1 MQQVQ
6 TRGFMIS
13 GKKIRERFLFKN
25 IPEEEKER
33 RRRMTANSVLMVLV
47 AAVAA
52 LLVSVIYFYFV
63 LSPAERANDVRM
75 HLLITTSIAAI
86 GLFVI
91 MLGINQIKAIPYWVS
106 STIFIF
112 MLIILGLFS
121 DTPQEIMG
129 GQSTLFFMIPMLLA
143 GVLIHSYATF
153 FFATAIS
160 VIFLAYSLM
169 TDFRFFNPLTV
180 ITFYLFAG
188 IFAMIFRSLE
198 KSTYQVRREAAQSQ
212 TILSQLRGGFML
224 LDKAY
229 CVLRANE
236 AALGVFPS
244 IVEGRSIFEVIQ
256 DPNVDIQPEDLETLT
271 NSLKSDEVEAQIKID
286 GRYFFVRS
294 KTIPTSENHIVF
306 LRENTAEVELNR
318 LKDTTLAMVSHELR
332 TPLTAIRGHA
342 ELAMSAPHTAVSNA
356 ARILLNTQRLMSMV
370 ENILSQTRLRTGKIE
385 NNPTATNINELFSLV
400 KSMLSAEAKEK
411 HLEFTWIISED
422 MLPVVMIDKTLLQQI
437 LINLANNAIKFTR
450 KDGYVRVTAFR
461 SDDAEW
467 SISVKDNGVGIPA
480 SKRSEI
486 FNEFFQAH
494 ENTSVYDR
502 PHQGT
507 GLGLSIVK
515 GLVDRMDGKLKL
527 ESTEGAGTE
536 FFVAFPLI
544 LPGDQ
549 TIPLVALTQTNS
561 QKQKVSK

>member
-1 MQQVQ
+1 
-6 TRGFMIS
+6 MIN
-13 GKKIRERFLFKN
+13 GNKIREAFTFKN

-33 RRRMTANSVLMVLV
+33 RRRMTAHSVLMILG
-47 AAVAA
+47 AAVAV

-63 LSPAERANDVRM
+63 LSPAERAVDIRM
-75 HLLITTSIAAI
+75 RLLINTSIAGI
-86 GLFVI
+86 GLFAI
-91 MLGINQIKAIPYWVS
+91 MLGINQIKAIPHWLS
-106 STIFIF
+106 STIFVFI
-112 MLIILGLFS
+112 LIILGLFS
-121 DTPQEIMG
+121 DSPQQIMG
-129 GQSTLFFMIPMLLA
+129 GQSTLYFVIPILLA
-143 GVLIHSYATF
+143 GVLIHSYATL

-169 TDFRFFNPLTV
+169 TDFRFFNPLTI

-188 IFAMIFRSLE
+188 IFAMIFRGLE
-198 KSTYQVRREAAQSQ
+198 KSTSQVRREAAQSHA
-212 TILSQLRGGFML
+212 ILSELRGGFML
-224 LDKAY
+224 LDKDY
-229 CVLRANE
+229 CVLRSNE
-236 AALGVFPS
+236 AATSVFPS
-244 IVEGRSIFEVIQ
+244 IVEGLSIFDVIR
-256 DPNVDIQPEDLETLT
+256 DPKVDIDSETLEAFT
-271 NSLKSDEVEAQIKID
+271 NSLKSDEIEAQIKIA

-342 ELAMSAPHTAVSNA
+342 ELAVSAPHTAVSNA
-356 ARILLNTQRLMSMV
+356 VRILLNTQRLLSMV

-385 NNPTATNINELFSLV
+385 NKPTVTNINELFSLV

-411 HLEFTWIISED
+411 RLEFTWTISEG
-422 MLPVVMIDKTLLQQI
+422 MLPVVMIDKTHLQQI
-437 LINLANNAIKFTR
+437 LINLANNAIKFTA
-450 KDGYVRVTAFR
+450 KEGYVRVTAFR

-480 SKRSEI
+480 SKRAEI

-515 GLVDRMDGKLKL
+515 GLVDRMGGKLRL
-527 ESTEGAGTE
+527 ESTEGEGTD
-536 FFVAFPLI
+536 FFVAFPLV
-544 LPGDQ
+544 LPGDM
-549 TIPLVALTQTNS
+549 TIPLVTP
-561 QKQKVSK
+561 KQANIKKQRVSK

>member
-1 MQQVQ
+1 
-6 TRGFMIS
+6 MIS
-13 GKKIRERFLFKN
+13 GKKIRERFSFMN
-25 IPEEEKER
+25 IPGEEKER
-33 RRRMTANSVLMVLV
+33 RRRMTAISVLMILG
-47 AAVAA
+47 AAVAT
-52 LLVSVIYFYFV
+52 LLVSIIYFYFV
-63 LSPAERANDVRM
+63 LSPAERAIDVRM

-112 MLIILGLFS
+112 ILIILGLFS
-121 DTPQEIMG
+121 DLPQQIMG
-129 GQSTLFFMIPMLLA
+129 GQSTLFFVIPILLA
-143 GVLIHSYATF
+143 GVLIYSYATL

-160 VIFLAYSLM
+160 VIFLADSLM

-198 KSTYQVRREAAQSQ
+198 KSTSQVRQEAAQSQ

-224 LDKAY
+224 LDKDY
-229 CVLRANE
+229 CVLRSNE
-236 AALGVFPS
+236 ATASVFPS
-244 IVEGRSIFEVIQ
+244 IFEGLSIFDVIR
-256 DPNVDIQPEDLETLT
+256 DPNVDIDSEDLETLT
-271 NSLKSDEVEAQIKID
+271 NSLKSDEIEAQIKIA

-356 ARILLNTQRLMSMV
+356 VRILLNTQRLLIMV

-385 NNPTATNINELFSLV
+385 NKPTVTNINELFSLV

-411 HLEFTWIISED
+411 RLEFTWTISEGI
-422 MLPVVMIDKTLLQQI
+422 LPVVMIDKTHLQQI
-437 LINLANNAIKFTR
+437 LINLANNAIKFTA
-450 KDGYVRVTAFR
+450 KEGYVRVTAFR

-480 SKRSEI
+480 SKKSEI
-486 FNEFFQAH
+486 FKEFFQAH
-494 ENTSVYDR
+494 ENTSIYDR

-515 GLVDRMDGKLKL
+515 GLVDRMGGKLKF
-527 ESTEGAGTE
+527 ESTEGEGTE
-536 FFVAFPLI
+536 FFVAFPLV
-544 LPGDQ
+544 LPGDM
-549 TIPLVALTQTNS
+549 TIPLVTPKQANP
-561 QKQKVSK
+561 QKQRVPK

>member
-1 MQQVQ
+1 MA
-6 TRGFMIS
+6 
-13 GKKIRERFLFKN
+13 KKIREKFSFKN

-33 RRRMTANSVLMVLV
+33 RRRMTTNTVLMLLGS
-47 AAVAA
+47 AVAV
-52 LLVSVIYFYFV
+52 LLVYVIYFHLF
-63 LSPAERANDVRM
+63 LSPAERMADIRM
-75 HLLITTSIAAI
+75 RLLINTSIAAI
-86 GLFVI
+86 GLFAI

-106 STIFIF
+106 STVFIF

-121 DTPQEIMG
+121 DSPQQIIG
-129 GQSTLFFMIPMLLA
+129 GQSTLFFVIPILLA
-143 GVLIHSYATF
+143 GVLIHSYASL

-160 VIFLAYSLM
+160 VIFLAYSSM
-169 TDFRFFNPLTV
+169 TDFRFFSPLV
-180 ITFYLFAG
+180 IIAFYLFAG
-188 IFAMIFRSLE
+188 IFTMIIRSLE
-198 KSTYQVRREAAQSQ
+198 RSTYQVRREAAQSQ
-212 TILSQLRGGFML
+212 AILSQLRGGFML
-224 LDKAY
+224 LDKDY
-229 CVLRANE
+229 CVLRSNE
-236 AALGVFPS
+236 STASVFPG
-244 IVEGRSIFEVIQ
+244 IAEGLSIFDVIQ
-256 DPNVDIQPEDLETLT
+256 DPNVVIEPQDLETLT
-271 NSLKSDEVEAQIKID
+271 NSLKSDEVEEQIKIA

-342 ELAMSAPHTAVSNA
+342 ELAMSSPHTAVSNA
-356 ARILLNTQRLMSMV
+356 ARILLNTQRLLAMV

-385 NNPTATNINELFSLV
+385 NKPTPTNINELFSLV

-411 HLEFTWIISED
+411 RLDFSWTISEG

-437 LINLANNAIKFTR
+437 LINLANNAIKFTP
-450 KDGYVRVTAFR
+450 KEGYVRVTAFR

-515 GLVDRMDGKLKL
+515 GLVDRMGGKLKL
-527 ESTEGAGTE
+527 ESTEGKGTE
-536 FFVAFPLI
+536 FFVEFPLV
-544 LPGDQ
+544 LPGDK
-549 TIPLVALTQTNS
+549 TIPLVPVKLPIPKQ
-561 QKQKVSK
+561 QKVSK

>member
-1 MQQVQ
+1 
-6 TRGFMIS
+6 MIN
-13 GKKIRERFLFKN
+13 GNKIREAFTFKN

-33 RRRMTANSVLMVLV
+33 RRRMTAHSVLMILG
-47 AAVAA
+47 AAVAV

-63 LSPAERANDVRM
+63 LSPAERAVDIRM
-75 HLLITTSIAAI
+75 RLLINTSIAGI
-86 GLFVI
+86 GLFAI
-91 MLGINQIKAIPYWVS
+91 MLGINQIKAIPHWLS
-106 STIFIF
+106 STIFVFI
-112 MLIILGLFS
+112 LIILGLFS
-121 DTPQEIMG
+121 DSPQQIMG
-129 GQSTLFFMIPMLLA
+129 GQSTLYFVIPILLA
-143 GVLIHSYATF
+143 GVLIHSYATL

-169 TDFRFFNPLTV
+169 TDFRFFNPLTI

-188 IFAMIFRSLE
+188 IFAMIFRGLE
-198 KSTYQVRREAAQSQ
+198 KSTSQVRREAAQSHA
-212 TILSQLRGGFML
+212 ILSELRGGFML
-224 LDKAY
+224 LDKDY
-229 CVLRANE
+229 CVLRSNE
-236 AALGVFPS
+236 AATSVFPS
-244 IVEGRSIFEVIQ
+244 IVEGLSIFDVIR
-256 DPNVDIQPEDLETLT
+256 DPKVDIDSETLETLT
-271 NSLKSDEVEAQIKID
+271 NSLKSDEIEAQIKIA

-342 ELAMSAPHTAVSNA
+342 ELAVSAPHTAVSNA
-356 ARILLNTQRLMSMV
+356 VRILLNTQRLLSMV

-385 NNPTATNINELFSLV
+385 NKPTVTNINELFSLV

-411 HLEFTWIISED
+411 RLEFTWTISEG
-422 MLPVVMIDKTLLQQI
+422 MLPVVMIDKTHLQQI
-437 LINLANNAIKFTR
+437 LINLANNAIKFTA
-450 KDGYVRVTAFR
+450 KEGYVRVTAFR

-480 SKRSEI
+480 SKRAEI

-515 GLVDRMDGKLKL
+515 GLVDRMGGKLRL
-527 ESTEGAGTE
+527 ESTEGEGTD
-536 FFVAFPLI
+536 FFVAFPLV
-544 LPGDQ
+544 LPGDR
-549 TIPLVALTQTNS
+549 TIPLVTP
-561 QKQKVSK
+561 KQANIKKQRVSK

>member
-1 MQQVQ
+1 
-6 TRGFMIS
+6 MIS
-13 GKKIRERFLFKN
+13 GKKIRELFSFKN

-33 RRRMTANSVLMVLV
+33 RRRMTANAVLMILG
-47 AAVAA
+47 AAVAI

-63 LSPAERANDVRM
+63 FSPAERAVDIRLR
-75 HLLITTSIAAI
+75 LLINTSIAAI
-86 GLFVI
+86 GLFAI
-91 MLGINQIKAIPYWVS
+91 MLGINQMRAIPYWIS

-112 MLIILGLFS
+112 MLIALGLFS
-121 DTPQEIMG
+121 DSPQQIID
-129 GQSTLFFMIPMLLA
+129 GQSTLFFMIPILLA
-143 GVLIHSYATF
+143 GLLIHSFATL

-169 TDFRFFNPLTV
+169 TDFRFFNPLIV

-188 IFAMIFRSLE
+188 ILAMILRSLE
-198 KSTYQVRREAAQSQ
+198 KSTSQVRREAAQSQ

-224 LDKAY
+224 LDKDY
-229 CVLRANE
+229 CVLRSN
-236 AALGVFPS
+236 AAAASVFPS
-244 IVEGRSIFEVIQ
+244 IVEGRSIFDVIR
-256 DPNVDIQPEDLETLT
+256 DPNVDIGPEDLETLT
-271 NSLKSDEVEAQIKID
+271 NSLKSDEVEAQIKIA

-332 TPLTAIRGHA
+332 TPLTVIRGHA

-356 ARILLNTQRLMSMV
+356 ARILLNTQRLLAMV

-385 NNPTATNINELFSLV
+385 NKPTATNINELFSLV
-400 KSMLSAEAKEK
+400 KSMLAAEAKEK
-411 HLEFTWIISED
+411 RLEFTWTLSED
-422 MLPVVMIDKTLLQQI
+422 MLPAVMIDKTLLQQI
-437 LINLANNAIKFTR
+437 LINLANNAIKFTP
-450 KDGYVRVTAFR
+450 KEGYVRITAFR

-467 SISVKDNGVGIPA
+467 TISVKDNGVGIPA

-486 FNEFFQAH
+486 FKEFFQAH

-515 GLVDRMDGKLKL
+515 GLVDRMGGKLKL
-527 ESTEGAGTE
+527 ESTEGEGTE
-536 FFVAFPLI
+536 FFVIFPLI
-544 LPGDQ
+544 LPGDK
-549 TIPLVALTQTNS
+549 TIPLLAPKQASTKT
-561 QKQKVSK
+561 QKVSK

>member
-1 MQQVQ
+1 M
-6 TRGFMIS
+6 
-13 GKKIRERFLFKN
+13 N
-25 IPEEEKER
+25 IPGEEKER
-33 RRRMTANSVLMVLV
+33 RRRMTAISVLMILG

-63 LSPAERANDVRM
+63 LSPAERAIDVRM

-112 MLIILGLFS
+112 ILIILGLFS
-121 DTPQEIMG
+121 DLPQQIMG
-129 GQSTLFFMIPMLLA
+129 GQSTLFFVIPILLA
-143 GVLIHSYATF
+143 GVLIHSYATL

-198 KSTYQVRREAAQSQ
+198 KSTSQVRQEAAQSQ
-212 TILSQLRGGFML
+212 TILSELRGGFML
-224 LDKAY
+224 LDKDY
-229 CVLRANE
+229 CVLRSNE
-236 AALGVFPS
+236 TTASVFPN
-244 IVEGRSIFEVIQ
+244 IGEGLNIFDVIR
-256 DPNVDIQPEDLETLT
+256 DPDVDIDPENLETLT
-271 NSLKSDEVEAQIKID
+271 NTLKSDAVEAQIKIA
-286 GRYFFVRS
+286 GRYFFVGS
-294 KTIPTSENHIVF
+294 KAIPTSENHIVF

-342 ELAMSAPHTAVSNA
+342 ELAVSAPHTAVSNA
-356 ARILLNTQRLMSMV
+356 VRILLNTQRLLSMV

-385 NNPTATNINELFSLV
+385 NKPTVTNINELFSLV

-411 HLEFTWIISED
+411 RLELTWTISEG

-437 LINLANNAIKFTR
+437 LINLANNAIKFTP
-450 KDGYVRVTAFR
+450 KEGYVRITAFR

-515 GLVDRMDGKLKL
+515 GLVDRMGGTLKF
-527 ESTEGAGTE
+527 ESAEGEGTE
-536 FFVAFPLI
+536 FFVAFPLV
-544 LPGDQ
+544 LPGDM
-549 TIPLVALTQTNS
+549 TIPLVTPKQANP
-561 QKQKVSK
+561 QKQRVPK